1 MQPCPV
7 TAKFDNFAGVQIF
20 QNYTSPGGE
29 LAACK
34 QYISWLAGGHAIIG
48 AGYPSGCS
56 HDQNGSAALHG
67 GDYPPESRGRALQEA
82 EI

>member
-34 QYISWLAGGHAIIG
+34 QYISWLAGGAR
-48 AGYPSGCS
+48 
-56 HDQNGSAALHG
+56 DN
-67 GDYPPESRGRALQEA
+67 RGRIPIGLLPRSKWQRRLARRRLSSRVPRA
-82 EI
+82 GPRGS